1 MVIWH
6 TSSSKYE
13 AQLKVSGLS
22 EVEQKRL
29 QLEESNATRQKV
41 WRKLGEKKGK
51 GMELKKEIVAKA
63 AEVDMTLS
71 E

>member
-1 MVIWH
+1 M
-6 TSSSKYE
+6 
-13 AQLKVSGLS
+13 
-22 EVEQKRL
+22 RL

-63 AEVDMTLS
+63 AEVDMMLS